1 MTQSPA
7 KSTCPHWVPIWVW
20 PLKRNSERSA
30 AEQLQILTQQGRG
43 PTIYTAITAITQ
55 YHAVAVPRETTQ
67 KLIWKNHKNQMQ
79 ILAMICWTN
88 LLGKSGQV
96 HMKSSHSEWLS
107 ESWGNAEGITTGST
121 WTMPA
126 PVPSPC
132 RSQALRAAAC
142 HDMEW
147 LRWSTC
153 PIFNRKFISTCS
165 IFNSLQPSAFAKIEK
180 LKLFSIAAGAS
191 IEAAWLKRL
200 ALANPAF
207 RRRRFDRLDKVD
219 SPRTAP
225 WIRRDPQDVLGA
237 AARRGRAWTA
247 KQRIHPSDPSLG
259 SNSSSIHPF
268 IRIQF
273 IVSKMIWK
281 WYGNGWKFWL
291 NLLPWKIS
299 KCGAKSK
306 NSRNLVLQ
314 RGLMFDFSTLIS
326 W

>member
-165 IFNSLQPSAFAKIEK
+165 IFNSLQQSST
-180 LKLFSIAAGAS
+180 FSICKNWKAQTFQHS
-191 IEAAWLKRL
+191 SWRL
-200 ALANPAF
+200 HRGCLAKAF
-207 RRRRFDRLDKVD
+207 GLGKSSVSTTSFRSFGQGRFSEDG
-219 SPRTAP
+219 TM
-225 WIRRDPQDVLGA
+225 
-237 AARRGRAWTA
+237 
-247 KQRIHPSDPSLG
+247 
-259 SNSSSIHPF
+259 NS
-268 IRIQF
+268 
-273 IVSKMIWK
+273 
-281 WYGNGWKFWL
+281 
-291 NLLPWKIS
+291 
-299 KCGAKSK
+299 
-306 NSRNLVLQ
+306 
-314 RGLMFDFSTLIS
+314 
-326 W
+326 